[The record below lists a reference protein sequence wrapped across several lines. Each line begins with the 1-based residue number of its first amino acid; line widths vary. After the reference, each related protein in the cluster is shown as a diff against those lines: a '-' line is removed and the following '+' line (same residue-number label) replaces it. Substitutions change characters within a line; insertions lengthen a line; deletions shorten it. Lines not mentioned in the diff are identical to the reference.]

1 MTVPQTTRFAP
12 SPTGLLHCGHAYSAL
27 LAYDIARRTGG
38 SFLVRIEDID
48 FTRCRREYEVALL
61 EDLAW
66 LGLSWQQPVRR
77 QSDHL
82 PEYAAAVQLLKD
94 RGLLYPCFCTRR
106 EILREIEAAGGAPQ
120 GPEGPVYPGTCRH
133 LTAGERESRV
143 ASGESFALRLHTQ
156 RALSSLRDDLTWH
169 DELRGVQIARPEM
182 LGDVVLVRRD
192 IGCSYHLAVTFDDAL
207 QEVSLVTRGEDLFE
221 ATHLHRLLQ
230 ALLGLPTPR
239 YHHHPLL
246 RDEAGRRLAKR
257 DHAESL
263 RGLRERGVAAEF
275 IRRQLGFE
283 G

>member
-1 MTVPQTTRFAP
+1 MTIPQTTRFAP
-12 SPTGLLHCGHAYSAL
+12 SPTGLLHSGHAYSAL

-38 SFLVRIEDID
+38 RFLVRIEDID

-66 LGLSWQQPVRR
+66 LGMSWQQPVRR

-133 LTAGERESRV
+133 LTARERESRI
-143 ASGESFALRLHTQ
+143 ASGESFALRLDTQ
-156 RALSSLRDDLTWH
+156 KSRSRLRDDLTWH

-192 IGCSYHLAVTFDDAL
+192 IGCSYHLAVVFDDAL

-239 YHHHPLL
+239 YHHHPLV
-246 RDEAGRRLAKR
+246 RDDSGRRLAKR
-257 DHAESL
+257 DQSETL
-263 RGLRERGVAAEF
+263 RSLRERGLSPAD
-275 IRRQLGFE
+275 IRRKLEFAG
-283 G
+283 

>member
-1 MTVPQTTRFAP
+1 MTIPQTTRFAP
-12 SPTGLLHCGHAYSAL
+12 SPTGLLHSGHAYSAL

-38 SFLVRIEDID
+38 RFLVRIEDID

-66 LGLSWQQPVRR
+66 LGMSWQQPVRR

-133 LTAGERESRV
+133 LTARERESRI
-143 ASGESFALRLHTQ
+143 ACGESFALRLDTQ
-156 RALSSLRDDLTWH
+156 KSRSSLRDDLTWH

-192 IGCSYHLAVTFDDAL
+192 IGCSYHLAVVFDDAL

-246 RDEAGRRLAKR
+246 RDDSGRRLAKR
-257 DHAESL
+257 DQSETL
-263 RGLRERGVAAEF
+263 RSLRERGLSPAD
-275 IRRQLGFE
+275 IRRKLEFAG
-283 G
+283 

>member
-1 MTVPQTTRFAP
+1 MTIPQTTRFAP
-12 SPTGLLHCGHAYSAL
+12 SPTGLLHSGHAYSAL

-38 SFLVRIEDID
+38 RFLVRIEDID

-66 LGLSWQQPVRR
+66 LGMSWQQPVRR

-133 LTAGERESRV
+133 LTARERESRI
-143 ASGESFALRLHTQ
+143 ASGESFALRLDTQ
-156 RALSSLRDDLTWH
+156 KSRSRLRDDLTWH

-192 IGCSYHLAVTFDDAL
+192 IGCSYHLAVVFDDAL

-246 RDEAGRRLAKR
+246 RDDSGRRLAKR
-257 DHAESL
+257 DQSETL
-263 RGLRERGVAAEF
+263 RSLRERGLSPAD
-275 IRRQLGFE
+275 IRRKLEFAG
-283 G
+283 